1 SRETRSSNLWHHP
14 CFRPF
19 REWRSARVRGKRPRG
34 RASQRGQV
42 ALLVRS
48 EEMVETRDIAARVK
62 QVLVEALS
70 ADEDDI
76 TPHAALQRDLGAESI
91 DMLDIVFR
99 LEREFDIRIARDEL
113 FPESIFGGD
122 HAFVQDGRVTDQ
134 GVIALRSRM

>member
-1 SRETRSSNLWHHP
+1 MVLGAGRKSRDPPS
-14 CFRPF
+14 
-19 REWRSARVRGKRPRG
+19 
-34 RASQRGQV
+34 ASQRGQV

-48 EEMVETRDIAARVK
+48 EEMVDTADIPARVK
-62 QVLVEALS
+62 QVLVEALG

-76 TPHAALQRDLGAESI
+76 APHAALQRDLGAESI

-122 HAFVQDGRVTDQ
+122 HAFVQD
-134 GVIALRSRM
+134 